1 MNKASSWVFFV
12 AGRYITQKRGAR
24 KNPSSILSFAGIAT
38 GVMAIIIVL
47 SVIDGFQSGFIE
59 NILEI
64 SSYHLRA
71 LPPSEQEI
79 DEQALL
85 ETMRAVHGVE
95 AVIPFIELQ
104 TITKGQR
111 RNQQGALVRGI
122 PPDSLE
128 KDPGLARQLA
138 IEDGSFDLSQS
149 DSIVL
154 GAELALFLGVGVGDQ
169 ISVMSMSGTALETLK
184 PEDTRFF
191 VRGIFRSGFYEYDL
205 GWAFIPIETAEMLYG
220 NDAPIV
226 YGVKLE
232 DRWKDA
238 RMSAV
243 LQTVLG
249 PQWSIDS
256 WRSFNRAF
264 FGALR
269 TEKILMF
276 ILMGLIFIVVALNI
290 FQGQRRTVM
299 ERYEEIGL
307 LKAVGASG
315 AAVRLIFTLDGFLI
329 GFFGALAGLVPGL
342 LIASNIQG
350 FFGIL
355 ETLVNT
361 GIGLINAIIAL
372 FTGASPLDASFSI
385 FSSAVFYVKEIPSRL
400 IPFEVFL
407 ICLFGVGAATM
418 AAWLASARSTGI
430 KPAEVLRYE

>member
-1 MNKASSWVFFV
+1 MKKFSPWVFFV
-12 AGRYITQKRGAR
+12 AHRYITQKKGAR
-24 KNPSSILSFAGIAT
+24 KNPSSILSFLGIAI

-71 LPPSEQEI
+71 SPVEGASSTNDDI
-79 DEQALL
+79 L
-85 ETMRAVHGVE
+85 ETLRIQPGVKAVV
-95 AVIPFIELQ
+95 PFVELQ
-104 TITKGQR
+104 TLAKGQR
-111 RNQQGALVRGI
+111 RNQQGALVRGV
-122 PPDSLE
+122 PEDSLE
-128 KDPGLARQLA
+128 KDPGLARQLL
-138 IEDGSFDLSQS
+138 IEEGSFDLS
-149 DSIVL
+149 DPDAIVL

-169 ISVMSMSGTALETLK
+169 ISIMSMSGTALETLR
-184 PEDTRFF
+184 PEDSQFI

-205 GWAFIPIETAEMLYG
+205 GWAFIPLETAKILYG
-220 NDAPIV
+220 KDAPLV
-226 YGVKLE
+226 YGIKLN

-238 RMSAV
+238 RISAA
-243 LQTVLG
+243 LQKCLG
-249 PQWSIDS
+249 TEWTISS

-276 ILMGLIFIVVALNI
+276 ILMGLIFVVVALNI

-315 AAVRLIFTLDGFLI
+315 SAVRLIFTLDGFLI
-329 GFFGALAGLVPGL
+329 GFFGALTGLVPGI

-350 FFGIL
+350 FFGII
-355 ETLVNT
+355 ETVINGIIHLLNSIARLIT
-361 GIGLINAIIAL
+361 GNSA
-372 FTGASPLDASFSI
+372 LDASFSI
-385 FSSAVFYVKEIPSRL
+385 FSSTVFYVKEIPARL
-400 IPFEVFL
+400 VPLEVFL
-407 ICLFGVGAATM
+407 ICLFGVSAATI
-418 AAWLASARSTGI
+418 AAWLASSRSTSI